1 MVPLKLLLLLRFFFV
16 VFFLLLL
23 LLLSLPLIKNLWKTE
38 GTLINLELLIVVVAV
53 GDAVFVAVV
62 LCWWYLWWS
71 FQSLQ
76 HGNGAA
82 GDTHTKRQCLSSV
95 TLLLTCTASPSAT
108 KNISS
113 RLYDRIGFTGSD
125 FSARERGQRFER
137 FATELSAWY

>member
-1 MVPLKLLLLLRFFFV
+1 MRGSD
-16 VFFLLLL
+16 
-23 LLLSLPLIKNLWKTE
+23 LSDTWARRVRSTPAWAQGSRLGRISGN
-38 GTLINLELLIVVVAV
+38 G
-53 GDAVFVAVV
+53 
-62 LCWWYLWWS
+62 
-71 FQSLQ
+71 SLQ

-137 FATELSAWY
+137 FATELSACCNRSRESSIEIKNLSQESQINGRLETQHERSK